1 MRAACGAH
9 RAATHGRPVSLLA
22 RLADALATRRVATRH
37 LAARANDVGT
47 ARTFRTP
54 HGRAMGS
61 PDSGDGRAAS
71 FLEGS
76 ASPRSAVAAR
86 AASTGP
92 ASGERETHRPSPTN
106 ASSSSGMEQSHEEEN
121 DFKALK
127 IPLDP
132 ALAVASMLKLEA
144 EGWKFHQLRR
154 EVAET
159 LDRASTNAPTF
170 VATSLEILLERR
182 ASKARDANAA
192 DPLAHVLLECLA
204 KSRAPRETV
213 NRPQFDTEVRIKHS
227 RFTESRDRAVAAKLI
242 ARSMRAYADSETDL
256 ETDTALEPRALVRV
270 AETYGV
276 ALADLHEA
284 CVVFEN
290 DRRDDGVRGTNAK
303 KTDADELIHA
313 YVSSLFASGA
323 HGPAVHLTTH
333 FLLRRFVSAATLRQL
348 VANHQFDLAFTL
360 AERSSKATR
369 VQLIKICVATN
380 EHAGFRAAWHAA
392 RDFRL
397 EDEFPLVKQRYFES
411 TIARMVEKGQ
421 SEAALRYA
429 GDDSTLRHAVV
440 QRLIEA
446 GDAVTAAEYA
456 GRIGLDVSS
465 DGDASLLGAGALKT
479 RFPCFSA
486 ENIEAAR
493 RARRDAHLQLPDAV
507 ARAVTFV
514 DDAAGLAAAYEALKN
529 EQVIGLDTEWAANLA
544 VDAEDQALG
553 FGTRA
558 RRAGKKRGR
567 RRRARRRACDADGE
581 DDAVGSDAVGSD
593 ASVDEADT
601 TEEGTSVKE
610 TETNLKESAPAA
622 SSVVALLQVASAT
635 RVFLLDFPALL
646 SRCPDVIAPTLGA
659 LLSDEKVLKAGFGV
673 AEDLRRLASLH
684 KEAFGASKDGGPNA
698 GVGPVVDLQHVWAAG
713 TRAARADAV
722 AGGRQ
727 GGRRSPRDSD
737 DAESLTERLR
747 GPWSQPE
754 HYRRKHA
761 VGLSAVSLAVLGKP
775 LDKSTRMS
783 DWSQRPL
790 TERQVLYAAL
800 DAWVLVELLRVLRL
814 DHAEE
819 LDRFAKEVTLNG
831 E

>member
-1 MRAACGAH
+1 
-9 RAATHGRPVSLLA
+9 
-22 RLADALATRRVATRH
+22 
-37 LAARANDVGT
+37 
-47 ARTFRTP
+47 
-54 HGRAMGS
+54 
-61 PDSGDGRAAS
+61 
-71 FLEGS
+71 
-76 ASPRSAVAAR
+76 
-86 AASTGP
+86 
-92 ASGERETHRPSPTN
+92 
-106 ASSSSGMEQSHEEEN
+106 MEQSHEEEN

-256 ETDTALEPRALVRV
+256 ETENALEPRALVRV

-276 ALADLHEA
+276 AVSDLHEA
-284 CVVFEN
+284 CVVFDDDRRDD

-333 FLLRRFVSAATLRQL
+333 FLLRRFVSDAVLRQL

-479 RFPCFSA
+479 LDCFKE

-514 DDAAGLAAAYEALKN
+514 DDATGLAAAYEALKN
-529 EQVIGLDTEWAANLA
+529 EQVIGLDTEWAADLA

-567 RRRARRRACDADGE
+567 RRRRRRAPGADGE

-593 ASVDEADT
+593 DASADEADT
-601 TEEGTSVKE
+601 TEEGTSGKE
-610 TETNLKESAPAA
+610 TETVKDTKTDA

-635 RVFLLDFPALL
+635 NVFLLDFPALL

-737 DAESLTERLR
+737 DAESLTERVR
-747 GPWSQPE
+747 GPWSLPE

-819 LDRFAKEVTLNG
+819 LDRFAKGVTLNG